1 MDHKELKDY
10 INSQEPTFLSD
21 ARHKGFVCPVCGNGR
36 GQDGDGLTRK
46 DGRYHCFKC
55 GLHEDTV
62 GLIGKAFDLDNF
74 FDCLKKGADVYG
86 VSLDREPVKRAYDPT
101 PAQVEPTT
109 EPEADYTEQ
118 YRVWNQ
124 AINEEDNEGL
134 LYLQARGLSLETINR
149 FNIGYVSDWKH
160 PKTEHF
166 DQVPKTPRV
175 IIPTGPGNYL
185 ARDVRPVEE
194 IPEEQRKYTKSKVG
208 KVKLYNIDALK
219 EAHGNVFIVE
229 GEIDALSIIE
239 AGGQAVGLGSASNKR
254 AFLDYVKQCDPHV
267 TFTILPDND
276 ETGRKTARELR
287 EGLSELNK
295 KAYILD
301 LFEDCKDA
309 NEMLVKDRY
318 ELARR
323 VQEVNVDPAF
333 YEQYTKNKTSALLQG
348 LVNRMASGV
357 KATAVSTGFQ
367 ALNDLLDGGLY
378 EDLYILMA
386 GTGHGKTAFVLQM
399 ADTIAKAGNRVLFYN
414 LELSNDELMARSIS
428 RETLLIA
435 NADYKDISL
444 SLSARDVT
452 DVSRFK
458 TFTTAQKEVFQ
469 EAVKRYR
476 EYCDNIVFHE
486 ALGYYDTEKID
497 AEMEYYV
504 KRDGKAP
511 VVIVDYLQMLSL
523 GIALNSD
530 RKNLTE
536 RQAIDKAI
544 YDLKSVS
551 RKYKTAVFVL
561 SSMNRNAQEEESS
574 KLITMSAGKESGNIE
589 YTAGTLLSLDY
600 AERPNFGRETSE
612 SEEAVKVPRKMR
624 IFVHKNRYGVPKQDV
639 FLDYYSR
646 SNLFI
651 PAGIIKDR

>member
-1 MDHKELKDY
+1 MDHKELKEY
-10 INSQEPTFLSD
+10 INNQEPVFLSD

-62 GLIGKAFDLDNF
+62 GLIGKAFNLDNF
-74 FDCLKKGADVYG
+74 VDCLKKGADLYG
-86 VSLDREPVKRAYDPT
+86 LSLDREPVKREYVPT
-101 PAQVEPTT
+101 PAQTETPA
-109 EPEADYTEQ
+109 EPEADYTDQ
-118 YRVWNQ
+118 YRKWNQ
-124 AINEEDNEGL
+124 AINEEGNEGL
-134 LYLQARGLSLETINR
+134 LYLQARGLSLDIVNR

-185 ARDVRPVEE
+185 ARDVRPVDE

-208 KVKLYNIDALK
+208 KVKLYNIEALK
-219 EAHGNVFIVE
+219 EAQGNVFVVE

-239 AGGQAVGLGSASNKR
+239 VGGQAVGLGSASNKR
-254 AFLDYVKQCDPHV
+254 AFLDYVKKYDPHV

-276 ETGRKTARELR
+276 ETGRKTAKELQ
-287 EGLSELNK
+287 EALSELDK

-301 LFEDCKDA
+301 LFDDCKDA
-309 NEMLVKDRY
+309 NEMLMKSRDA
-318 ELARR
+318 LARR
-323 VQEVNVDPAF
+323 VQEVNVDPAY
-333 YEQYTKNKTSALLQG
+333 YEQYTKGKTSSLLQG
-348 LVNRMASGV
+348 LVNRMATGV
-357 KATAVSTGFQ
+357 KATAVSTGFYE
-367 ALNDLLDGGLY
+367 LNDLLDGGLY

-399 ADTIAKAGNRVLFYN
+399 ADTIAKAGHRVLFYN

-435 NADYKDISL
+435 NADHKDIGL
-444 SLSARDVT
+444 ALSARDVT

-458 TFTTAQKEVFQ
+458 TFSSEQKAVFQ
-469 EAVKRYR
+469 EAVNRYR

-574 KLITMSAGKESGNIE
+574 KSITMSAGKESGNIE

-600 AERPNFGRETSE
+600 AERPNFGRSTSE
-612 SEEAVKVPRKMR
+612 IEEARKVPRKMR

-651 PAGIIKDR
+651 PPGIIKDI